1 MFDDF
6 VKHKLTIPQENIY
19 LIERTN
25 NNTNMNNIFGVFK
38 ICKKLDIEILK
49 VVMNK
54 IIENNDALRIKV
66 IENNNVP
73 EQFIDDFK
81 YEDIPVY
88 ILEDEDES
96 EVNRIIRKIADK
108 RLEMI
113 NSKLY
118 DIRIIQNKLAT
129 YVCVKIHHIN
139 SDAWTLGQVA
149 EQIKE
154 YYLKIIN
161 NEEIEKKSSYL
172 EYIKKDEK
180 YRLSDKYLID
190 KEYWNEYVKELDC
203 ENKFEIT
210 KDKKSRCFIT
220 RFLYATNEWR

>member
-19 LIERTN
+19 LIESAN

-49 VVMNK
+49 VVMNR
-54 IIENNDALRIKV
+54 IIENNDAFRIKI
-66 IENNNVP
+66 IENNNNIP
-73 EQFIDDFK
+73 EQFMDDFK

-88 ILEDEDES
+88 ILEDEDEV

-118 DIRIIQNKLAT
+118 DIRIIQNKIAT
-129 YVCVKIHHIN
+129 YVCVKTHHIN

-149 EQIKE
+149 EQIKS
-154 YYLKIIN
+154 YYLKISN
-161 NEEIEKKSSYL
+161 NEDIKMNPSYL

-190 KEYWNEYVKELDC
+190 KEYWNEYVKELEC
-203 ENKFEIT
+203 ENKFEIA
-210 KDKKSRCFIT
+210 KDMQKK
-220 RFLYATNEWR
+220 